1 MFDPHHN
8 AVDNYYLV
16 NGDLSGSWNGLDKA
30 VVIMNWNF
38 GVRAESLKFFAERGH
53 KQVLAG
59 FYDADAEQIG
69 KWLDT
74 VRKNNVPNV
83 LGVMYTTWQQDYSQ
97 LKELVL
103 REMKCACSNGDYP
116 MRANLARWS
125 A

>member
-16 NGDLSGSWNGLDKA
+16 NGDLSGSWNGLDKD

-38 GVRAESLKFFAERGH
+38 GVRVESLTFFSERGH

-69 KWLDT
+69 KWLET
-74 VRKNNVPNV
+74 VRKNNIPDVI
-83 LGVMYTTWQQDYSQ
+83 GVMYTTWHQDYSQ
-97 LKELVL
+97 LKEFRDVVD
-103 REMKCACSNGDYP
+103 RFEEAS
-116 MRANLARWS
+116 RQ
-125 A
+125 